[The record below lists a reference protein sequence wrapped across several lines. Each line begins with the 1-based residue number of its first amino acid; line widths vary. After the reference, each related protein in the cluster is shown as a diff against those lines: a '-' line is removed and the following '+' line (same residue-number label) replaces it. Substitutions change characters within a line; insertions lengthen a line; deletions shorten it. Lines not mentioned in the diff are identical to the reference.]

1 MSKGKNNLAFILSI
15 IAGLLIL
22 CGGIVSTVWFIY
34 GGAVWGDIGDMW
46 SGFMG
51 GYHGMMGS
59 FGTPLSY
66 MGGLSLVGLVSGAII
81 LISAWML
88 NMRPQEQ
95 NMWAILIM
103 VFSVI
108 SFLNMGGF
116 MIGGILGL
124 IGGAFAYGQSKERNT
139 LNEK

>member
-1 MSKGKNNLAFILSI
+1 MSEENINLAFILSFI
-15 IAGLLIL
+15 GGLVILI
-22 CGGIVSTVWFIY
+22 GGIVSTIWFIY
-34 GGAVWGDIGDMW
+34 GGVVLGDFGDMW

-59 FGTPLSY
+59 IGLPLGF
-66 MGGLSLVGLVSGAII
+66 MGGLSFVGLVSGAII
-81 LISAWML
+81 IIGAWML
-88 NMRPQEQ
+88 NLRPQELD
-95 NMWAILIM
+95 MWAILII

-124 IGGAFAYGQSKERNT
+124 IGGSYAYSTSKRKKT
-139 LNEK
+139 

>member
-1 MSKGKNNLAFILSI
+1 MSERNNNLAFILSFVG
-15 IAGLLIL
+15 GLVILI
-22 CGGIVSTVWFIY
+22 GGIVSTIWFIY

-59 FGTPLSY
+59 FGMPLGF

-81 LISAWML
+81 IIGAWML
-88 NMRPQEQ
+88 NIRQQEQ
-95 NMWAILIM
+95 NMWAIVII

-124 IGGAFAYGQSKERNT
+124 IGGSFAYSTSKRT
-139 LNEK
+139 KT